1 MSKRLQVL
9 LDEPELRTIQRLAR
23 REGMTTADWVRR
35 ALRSAQE
42 RETGSDPR
50 PKLAAI
56 RAASQHAFP
65 TADIEDMLAEI
76 ARGRADEHA

>member
-9 LDEPELRTIQRLAR
+9 LDEPELRTIQRRAR
-23 REGMTTADWVRR
+23 QEGMTTAAWVRR

-42 RETGSDPR
+42 RESGGDPR

-56 RAASQHAFP
+56 RAASRHAFP

-76 ARGRADEHA
+76 ARGPADDHA